1 MRMEERLNELVSR
14 ELDALEYELVKLETR
29 MRGKRKVLRIFIDHP
44 ERNVTIDDCVRVTKA
59 IGFVLDGEDLIT
71 GSYNLEVS
79 SPGIDRPLTRPAHFL
94 RFRGERVKLE
104 HLVQGGGRETL
115 IGDIVDADDDAV
127 TISAGGLERTIA
139 HGQIT
144 KANLHGR
151 KWDVPRMK
159 SGKGVPKDKR
169 ERR

>member
-1 MRMEERLNELVSR
+1 MGMEERFTELVSR
-14 ELDALEYELVKLETR
+14 ELEALEYELVKLEAR
-29 MRGKRKVLRIFIDHP
+29 MRGKRKILRIFIDHP
-44 ERNVTIDDCVRVTKA
+44 ERDVTIDDCVRVTKA
-59 IGFVLDGEDLIT
+59 IGFVLDGEDLIA

-104 HLVQGGGRETL
+104 HIAQGGGRQTL
-115 IGDIVDADDDAV
+115 IGDITGADDDSV
-127 TISAGGLERTIA
+127 TISTGGLERTIA
-139 HGQIT
+139 LGQIT

-151 KWDVPRMK
+151 KWDIPREK
-159 SGKGVPKDKR
+159 SGKGVRKDKS